1 MNASKS
7 LTAAVAAAALVG
19 SIGFAYA
26 QTADSTTGGQGPAVD
41 TPAQSTTS
49 PSTDMSATPSS
60 SGSDMSNSDTTT
72 TLDERADRN

>member
-7 LTAAVAAAALVG
+7 LAAAVTAAALVG

-26 QTADSTTGGQGPAVD
+26 QSDTSTGQGAAVD
-41 TPAQSTTS
+41 TTTQNAPA
-49 PSTDMSATPSS
+49 PSADTGTTPSS
-60 SGSDMSNSDTTT
+60 SSDMSNSGST

>member
-26 QTADSTTGGQGPAVD
+26 QTDASAGGQGPAID
-41 TPAQSTTS
+41 TPAQSATT
-49 PSTDMSATPSS
+49 PSTDSSVPSS
-60 SGSDMSNSDTTT
+60 SSSDMSNSGTTA